1 MDIVQLKILRNGED
15 IIIPIL
21 SNIISY
27 VRQHFK
33 NTMNYQHA
41 VTIFLKNEEQPFK
54 PLCPSYKENCTRR
67 LT

>member
-1 MDIVQLKILRNGED
+1 MDIVQLKTLQNGED
-15 IIIPIL
+15 MIIPIL

-33 NTMNYQHA
+33 NVMNYQHA
-41 VTIFLKNEEQPFK
+41 VTIFPKNEERPFK
-54 PLCPSYKENCTRR
+54 SLRPSYKENCTRR